1 MDVLVSFVMI
11 ILFITLTVINIMFFI
26 KMWKMTNNV
35 AKLKEQ
41 FSDYKSRYKL
51 IKMIYKPNMDKN
63 KLEKLIYN
71 NLYEELYEMYKTTYS
86 FEREKINY
94 APLIEVKQF
103 YSSLYDKANINK
115 HEILNIEKLVD
126 FDKYWKL

>member
-1 MDVLVSFVMI
+1 MEVFILFVM
-11 ILFITLTVINIMFFI
+11 LVFFIASIMLNVIFFI

-41 FSDYKSRYKL
+41 FGDYKSRYKL

-71 NLYEELYEMYKTTYS
+71 NLYEELYDLYKISYNN
-86 FEREKINY
+86 ERKKYNY
-94 APLIEVKQF
+94 IPLIEIKEF

-115 HEILNIEKLVD
+115 HEILNIERIID
-126 FDKYWKL
+126 FDKYCKL